1 MLVAVACLILTSCAG
16 HPDVPSSSKEA
27 KSLPAIFP
35 DYCNVTVPYNIAP
48 LNFMLPADEFNACVA
63 RISTPDGQQETY
75 GDGLKVRIPES
86 EWHEMLSAAK
96 GKNIKVEVWGQ
107 KKDDEWLSFTPF
119 NIYVAQEPIDDYIS
133 YRLIEPSYVAWTFME
148 IAQRNLTS
156 FEETQIFN
164 NEITMNDRAKGQCIN
179 CHSYQNYKT
188 DNMLFHVR
196 LSNAGTVIV
205 NDGKVSRVNLK
216 RDYTIS
222 GGVYPSW
229 HPTAKLVAFSTN
241 LTRQAFHTQN
251 PNKIEV
257 YDLKSDLILYDVETD
272 SVQVVSNDSTLLE
285 VYPTWSPDG
294 KYLYYCKSVPLPE
307 EMRDKDIRTTYPKVQ
322 YNLYRRSF
330 DVATHGFGD
339 EELVFDAA
347 SIDKSVTLPRISP
360 DGHYILFAIGQYGCF
375 HIRHNDGDIACM
387 SLDQELPLTQSLDM
401 TKVNR
406 EGRPDS
412 YPSWSS
418 NGHWIM
424 VASRREDGNFCRVYF
439 AYFHDG
445 KAEKAFMLPQ
455 EDPEHNTF
463 LLKSYNRP
471 EFMSSARYSTSSL
484 NETYTLYIYAPF
496 RCGSPPLLR
505 TGIPASSALSG
516 AVPAFPLRQH
526 LRVGYHQTTRWH
538 FRPVRTLL
546 DAVLPVCMGGRTDH
560 CCSALSS
567 TATDAPFH
575 ERRLALWAELC
586 AFMPALAL
594 PAR

>member
-1 MLVAVACLILTSCAG
+1 MVMLVTKFILKKTMKRYIYSYLQLLAVAMLLVSSCAN
-16 HPDVPSSSKEA
+16 HPSVPSSSKDA
-27 KSLPAIFP
+27 RCLPVIYP

-48 LNFMLPADEFNACVA
+48 LNFMLPADEYDECVA
-63 RISTPDGQQETY
+63 RITTSDGQQQTY
-75 GDGLKVRIPES
+75 GNGVKVQIPES
-86 EWHEMLSAAK
+86 EWHAMLNASK
-96 GKNIKVEVWGQ
+96 GKSIKIEVWGQ
-107 KKDDEWLSFTPF
+107 KEGEWLSFSPF
-119 NIYVAQEPIDDYIS
+119 EIHVAEEPIDEYLS

-164 NEITMNDRAKGQCIN
+164 NEITSIDREKGQCIN

-205 NDGKVSRVNLK
+205 NDGKVSRVNMK

-229 HPTAKLVAFSTN
+229 HPTAKLIAFSTN
-241 LTRQAFHTQN
+241 KTRQAFHTQN

-257 YDLKSDLILYDVETD
+257 YDLESDLILYDVETD
-272 SVQVVSNDSTLLE
+272 SVSIVSNDSTLLE

-330 DVATHGFGD
+330 DVATHGFGE
-339 EELVFDAA
+339 EELVYDAA
-347 SIDKSVTLPRISP
+347 SVDKSVTLPRVSP
-360 DGHYILFAIGQYGCF
+360 DGRYLLFALGQYGCF
-375 HIRHNDGDIACM
+375 HIRHNDGEIACM
-387 SLDQELPLTQSLDM
+387 LLNDGGGENLSSPSFLDLKNLNS
-401 TKVNR
+401 

-424 VASRREDGNFCRVYF
+424 VASRRDDGNFCRVYF
-439 AYFHDG
+439 SYFNNG
-445 KAEKAFMLPQ
+445 KVEKAFMLPQ
-455 EDPEHNTF
+455 EDPEYNTF

-471 EFMSSARYSTSSL
+471 EFMV
-484 NETYTLYIYAPF
+484 E
-496 RCGSPPLLR
+496 
-505 TGIPASSALSG
+505 
-516 AVPAFPLRQH
+516 
-526 LRVGYHQTTRWH
+526 
-538 FRPVRTLL
+538 PVRISVNEFSKVF
-546 DAVLPVCMGGRTDH
+546 DK
-560 CCSALSS
+560 
-567 TATDAPFH
+567 
-575 ERRLALWAELC
+575 
-586 AFMPALAL
+586 
-594 PAR
+594 